1 MRDGGS
7 SVLPNPTRLA
17 AAGPTSEEHGFPLWY
32 RDKNGVRLAIGLDP
46 DDPNT
51 PAGLDELPSPGDP
64 VSFPGN
70 FPPEAF
76 YSLVSAELLVGGTP
90 APGRARVV
98 LGLEATFGGSG
109 EPVDGQQMVFA
120 RVRVRL
126 RGGLPETAY
135 VFTHPYGQT
144 EPLTTDEEGDIFV
157 TEDIGAFPLDFGAAV
172 QDGEVAPFLSW
183 TTGSPGEADPPAG
196 YLGDGQTEHTITG
209 SPLQI
214 DGRPL
219 NFFRLEGPGVGD
231 VGGGPRD
238 PLDPTNI
245 DRIQTPLFTVQG
257 KIATVL
263 GVDIRRAVYS
273 RTAAGTVL
281 DVFAS
286 TEPGQTLQVSGPDV
300 ATTGLRGAGGNYL
313 ARAAAGPATPG
324 KPIIVT
330 NTTDNPPT
338 IKTAIAVDAVTIT
351 TADYD
356 MAAGTLTVAAAS
368 SDVTGA
374 PALTATGL
382 GPLPAAG
389 QAVFALAA
397 PPATVTVT
405 SAAGGSAERAVT
417 VAGAV
422 FGPLPPAARAGADQ
436 TVVQGQLVT
445 LDGRASSGTAPTF
458 AWAQTAGT
466 TVVLNTPNAAT
477 TTFTAPNAAGDLTFT
492 LTVTDPGGPLTDQVV
507 VHVPPL
513 NPLVDT
519 IIIARAQFRTSGQQ
533 WRIDGT
539 ASGQLPNRVTVSFD
553 GHEIGTA
560 AVDAANG
567 WDVRRTITA
576 TEPELRP
583 LPGAV
588 VTVTSTR
595 NGSDTLAVNV
605 RN

>member
-1 MRDGGS
+1 MLR
-7 SVLPNPTRLA
+7 NTERLA
-17 AAGPTSEEHGFPLWY
+17 AVGPTSEENGFPHWY
-32 RDKNGVRLAIGLDP
+32 KDGDDVRLAIGLDP
-46 DDPNT
+46 NDPNT

-64 VSFPGN
+64 VVFPTN

-98 LGLEATFGGSG
+98 LGLEATFGGTG
-109 EPVDGQQMVFA
+109 APVDSQQMVFA

-126 RGGLPETAY
+126 RGGIPDTAY

-144 EPLTTDEEGDIFV
+144 EPLTTDEDGDIFV
-157 TEDIGAFPLDFGAAV
+157 TEDIGAFPLDFEAAV
-172 QDGEVAPFLSW
+172 RDGEVAPFLSW
-183 TTGSPGEADPPAG
+183 TTGVTGEADPPTD

-219 NFFRLEGPGVGD
+219 NFFRLEGPRVGD

-245 DRIQTPLFTVQG
+245 NRIQTDLFTVQG
-257 KIATVL
+257 KIAKIL

-273 RTAAGTVL
+273 RNAGNIVL

-300 ATTGLRGAGGNYL
+300 PTTALRAAGGNYL
-313 ARAAAGPATPG
+313 ARATAGAATPG
-324 KPIIVT
+324 QPIIVT

-356 MAAGTLTVAAAS
+356 IGAGTLTVAAVS
-368 SDVTGA
+368 SDVDGA
-374 PALTATGL
+374 PVLTATGL
-382 GPLPAAG
+382 GALPAAG
-389 QAVFALAA
+389 QAVFPLAA

-405 SAAGGSAERAVT
+405 SAAGGSAQRAVT

-422 FGPLPPAARAGADQ
+422 FAALPPAARAGADQ

-445 LDGRASSGTAPTF
+445 LDGRATSATAPTF
-458 AWAQTAGT
+458 TWAQTAGT
-466 TVVLNTPNAAT
+466 NVVLNTPNQAIA
-477 TTFTAPNAAGDLTFT
+477 TFTAPNTPGDLTFT

-519 IIIARAQFRTSGQQ
+519 IIIARAQFRTSQQQ

-539 ASGQLPNRVTVSFD
+539 ASGQLPNRVTVTFD
-553 GHEIGTA
+553 GHVIGTA

-576 TEPELRP
+576 AEPELRP